1 MKPAAALVAA
11 TLLITVIL
19 FHRAEA
25 NPISRSCEG
34 ANCVVDLTRCEYGEV
49 QDFFGRK
56 VCAKGPGDK
65 CGGPYELHG
74 KCGDG
79 MDCRCGVCSGCSMQ
93 SLECFFFEGA
103 APNSC

>member
-56 VCAKGPGDK
+56 VCAKGPGDDCNVFVS
-65 CGGPYELHG
+65 CGIGMGCRGG
-74 KCGDG
+74 K
-79 MDCRCGVCSGCSMQ
+79 CSGCSLKT
-93 SLECFFFEGA
+93 LECYFESF
-103 APNSC
+103 PLSEEE

>member
-11 TLLITVIL
+11 TLLIAVIL

-49 QDFFGRK
+49 TDFFGRK
-56 VCAKGPGDK
+56 VCAKGPGERCSD
-65 CGGPYELHG
+65 YES
-74 KCGDG
+74 CGDG
-79 MDCRCGVCSGCSMQ
+79 LSCAQKLCVGCSLATLQ
-93 SLECFFFEGA
+93 CFSIVSLPLSEEE
-103 APNSC
+103 

>member
-11 TLLITVIL
+11 TLLIAVIL

-49 QDFFGRK
+49 TDFFGRK
-56 VCAKGPGDK
+56 VCAKGPSEHCNDFV
-65 CGGPYELHG
+65 

-79 MDCRCGVCSGCSMQ
+79 LRCNCGRCTGCSMHTLQ
-93 SLECFFFEGA
+93 CYSDFSTPTTC
-103 APNSC
+103 P